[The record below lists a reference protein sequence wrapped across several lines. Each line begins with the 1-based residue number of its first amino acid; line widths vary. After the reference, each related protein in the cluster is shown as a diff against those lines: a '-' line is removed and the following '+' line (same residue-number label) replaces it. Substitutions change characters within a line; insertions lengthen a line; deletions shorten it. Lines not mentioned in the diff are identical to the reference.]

1 VKTPDAASLGVPPDV
16 RRKVELARMEAAVAY
31 FQARMEL
38 LGEPLTSNQT
48 AQRKLFKH
56 LYNKLSA
63 QVAAE
68 RQTQTKVFSIEGLF
82 DD

>member
-1 VKTPDAASLGVPPDV
+1 VKVPEAASLGVSPDV
-16 RRKVELARMEAAVAY
+16 RRKVELARMEADVVY
-31 FQARMEL
+31 FQARLEL
-38 LGEPLTSNQT
+38 LGEPGTSNQT